1 MNLRLIRRWPKATCT
16 IGELLIEGEWFCF
29 TLEDVERPEKIPGE
43 TAIPTGRYALVI
55 THSQRFDMNLP
66 LLLNVPG
73 FTGIR
78 IHAGNTGKDT
88 HGCILVGRRAYEG
101 SIGESRLALEALMLK
116 LYKAKEDIWIT
127 VEDGG
132 DPTFTSVA
140 SGEPTSPPT
149 A

>member
-1 MNLRLIRRWPKATCT
+1 VNLRLIRRWPKATCT

-78 IHAGNTGKDT
+78 IHAGNTDADT
-88 HGCILVGRRAYEG
+88 RGCILVGKRTLENA
-101 SIGESRLALEALMLK
+101 IGESRAALDDLMEK
-116 LYKAKEDIWIT
+116 LRVQGEIWIS
-127 VEDGG
+127 VENPG
-132 DPTFTSVA
+132 DPTLTA
-140 SGEPTSPPT
+140 SGSGEAIGST
-149 A
+149 